1 MAHDYAQDT
10 AVLIP
15 SYQPDRKL
23 KPYVSQLLG
32 AGFAKIVVV
41 DDGSGA
47 AYDGIF
53 SALGQQADSR
63 VRVIRYTPNRGKGY
77 ALRVG
82 MRCLWEE
89 CPDCAYVLTA
99 DSDGQHTVSD
109 TLRMAEA
116 LHVDSRGLLLG
127 SRDFSLPNVPA
138 KSRMGNRITSTVFR
152 VLYGQRVG
160 DTQTGLR
167 GFARALLPRFLQT
180 KGDRYE
186 YEMNQLIDCSTDRIP
201 IRALPIET
209 VYENNNE
216 NSHFNPVKDSWRIYR
231 VILSRFFR
239 FIAASLIGFLVDY
252 GIYLLLNNVFRLHV
266 PALNQTVGFLFIHF
280 VARIGLA
287 AVLARIVSS
296 TLNFLLNRS
305 YVFGNRSHIGA
316 SFWRYATVVVV
327 IVALSAWLTSSLH
340 TWFGWNDNLVKM
352 PVDILLFFLSYYVQR
367 RWVFGG
373 HPQEVPAATRE
384 ESMPQ

>member
-1 MAHDYAQDT
+1 MSNSSAGDT

-23 KPYVSQLLG
+23 PPYVAALLN
-32 AGFAKIVVV
+32 AGFARIVVV
-41 DDGSGA
+41 DDGSGP

-53 SALGQQADSR
+53 SALGQEADPR
-63 VRVIRYTPNRGKGY
+63 VRVLRYTPNHGKGY
-77 ALRVG
+77 ALRAG

-89 CPDCAYVLTA
+89 YPECAYILTA
-99 DSDGQHTVSD
+99 DSDGQHTVPD

-116 LHVDSRGLLLG
+116 LHADGSGLLLG
-127 SRDFSLPNVPA
+127 SRDFSQPNVPR
-138 KSRMGNRITSTVFR
+138 KSRMGNRITTAVFR
-152 VLYGQRVG
+152 VLYGQLVK

-167 GFARALLPRFLQT
+167 GFARALLPRFLET

-186 YEMNQLIDCSTDRIP
+186 YEMNQLIDCTADRIP

-216 NSHFNPVKDSWRIYR
+216 GSHFNPVKDSWRIYR

-239 FIAASLIGFLVDY
+239 FITASLLSFCVDY
-252 GIYLLLNNVFRLHV
+252 GMYLLLNNLFHAHV
-266 PALNQTVGFLFIHF
+266 PALNTTVGFLFFRF

-287 AVLARIVSS
+287 VVLARIVSS
-296 TLNFLLNRS
+296 VFNFLINRK
-305 YVFGNRSHIGA
+305 YVFGSSKKLGTA
-316 SFWRYATVVVV
+316 FWRYAVTVVV
-327 IVALSAWLTSSLH
+327 IVCLSAWLTSSLH
-340 TWFGWNDNLVKM
+340 IWFGWNDNLVKI
-352 PVDILLFFLSYYVQR
+352 PVDIALFFLSYYVQR

-373 HPQEVPAATRE
+373 RPRETDAIQE
-384 ESMPQ
+384 ESRT